1 MDRDH
6 LSVLPRLGK
15 VLGVEN
21 RVEGMGE
28 DGNRSLEK
36 MLQCSVRDTVRAR
49 SLAKLETPDDFVNLV
64 RRNLMGFSGRA

>member
-28 DGNRSLEK
+28 DGNRSLGK